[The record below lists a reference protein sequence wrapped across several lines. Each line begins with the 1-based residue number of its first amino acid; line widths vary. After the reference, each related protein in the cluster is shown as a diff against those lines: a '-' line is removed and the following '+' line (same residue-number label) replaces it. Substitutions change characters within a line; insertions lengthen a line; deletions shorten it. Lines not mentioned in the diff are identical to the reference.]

1 MVSRRDTKKTVKF
14 IVKVSFEREDI
25 TMRVSRGQR
34 RYVSWPEAAEM
45 AGPLVIGDILSNPKA
60 TKEKLLRIDSSYRS
74 KKSYKIRL

>member
-1 MVSRRDTKKTVKF
+1 
-14 IVKVSFEREDI
+14 
-25 TMRVSRGQR
+25 MRVSRGQR